1 MVYGVH
7 GIGKSTFGASAPR
20 PIFIQTEDGIGDIDC
35 DRLPLCDSLEMFYDQ
50 LGSVI
55 SEDHDYQTL
64 VIDSADWLENLIS
77 AAVCKRAGKKA
88 LTDFEFGKGNGL
100 VVAEWGTVL
109 EGLQHAVNRGLMVI
123 LLAHSEVTTFNDPL
137 SNSYDRYSPK
147 LLKKSSALIQEWCDE
162 VLFVGEEFSTKV
174 LDEGFNQTRVIGIG
188 EVRRVMYTTEQPGA
202 YAKNRLDGL
211 PDKIDFIFV
220 FVDVSSSWVAI
231 SDSKITEYE
240 EGEVAM

>member
-1 MVYGVH
+1 MTLDVQKKPTARPRRCMVYGVH
-7 GIGKSTFGASAPR
+7 GIGKSTFGASAPK
-20 PIFIQTEDGIGDIDC
+20 PLFIQTEDGIGDIDC
-35 DRLPLCDSLEMFYDQ
+35 DRLPLCGSLEMFYDQ
-50 LGSVI
+50 LGSVL

-77 AAVCKRAGKKA
+77 AAVCKRGGKKA

-109 EGLQHAVNRGLMVI
+109 EGLQQAVNRGLMVI

-162 VLFVGEEFSTKV
+162 VLFAITKV
-174 LDEGFNQTRVIGIG
+174 FTTTEDLGFNKKRTVATGGEMRVLK
-188 EVRRVMYTTEQPGA
+188 TTEAAGW
-202 YAKNRLDGL
+202 YAKNRLAM
-211 PDKIDFIFV
+211 PPEIPF
-220 FVDVSSSWVAI
+220 SWA
-231 SDSKITEYE
+231 EYQKC
-240 EGEVAM
+240 MK